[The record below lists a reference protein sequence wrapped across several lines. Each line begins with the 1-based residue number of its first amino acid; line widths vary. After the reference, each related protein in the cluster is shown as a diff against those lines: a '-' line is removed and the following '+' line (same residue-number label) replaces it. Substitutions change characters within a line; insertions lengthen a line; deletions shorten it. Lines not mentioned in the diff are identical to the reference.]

1 MPMRP
6 AAGTKREHAV
16 RPAALA
22 KLHGATTSSRRAH
35 AATRSSAEDELAQI
49 LATESRHLAAA
60 REQVEGRAR
69 RCKLGGCGHGE
80 FVLNRPRECTPW

>member
-6 AAGTKREHAV
+6 AAGSKRERHAV
-16 RPAALA
+16 RPPLA
-22 KLHGATTSSRRAH
+22 KLHGATTSRRSH

-49 LATESRHLAAA
+49 LAMESRHVAEA

-69 RCKLGGCGHGE
+69 RCKLGGCGPGE
-80 FVLNRPRECTPW
+80 FVLKRPRECTPW